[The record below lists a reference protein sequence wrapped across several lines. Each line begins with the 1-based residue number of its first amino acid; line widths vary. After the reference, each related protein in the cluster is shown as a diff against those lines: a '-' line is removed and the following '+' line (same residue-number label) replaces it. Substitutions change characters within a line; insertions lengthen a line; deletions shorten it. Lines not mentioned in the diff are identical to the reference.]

1 MPTTLCANP
10 KPSPDT
16 NRPPAVC
23 RWQIGETPRT
33 QSRGHPKRPGHHC
46 QCQVGLL
53 PIPCQRQLVLQ
64 ALELFSACVS
74 DIPPWCTKVNR
85 STTMQWNPIS
95 SLVQLVHSLLVSS
108 YVLVVVVCWW
118 WRRGGVWREGCHW
131 LHIHV
136 PPSLVAT
143 ILHHP
148 GHQIILLLHQTILL
162 HRTTVH
168 HPESPSHQRGS
179 H

>member
-1 MPTTLCANP
+1 MADWGNTL
-10 KPSPDT
+10 
-16 NRPPAVC
+16 
-23 RWQIGETPRT
+23 T

-74 DIPPWCTKVNR
+74 DIPPWCIKVNS
-85 STTMQWNPIS
+85 STTMQWNLIS
-95 SLVQLVHSLLVSS
+95 SLVLLVHSLLVSS

-136 PPSLVAT
+136 PPSLVPT
-143 ILHHP
+143 ILLHHP
-148 GHQIILLLHQTILL
+148 GHQIILHQAILCTKRHCTKSYSIKPQCTTQAGHQTT
-162 HRTTVH
+162 RV
-168 HPESPSHQRGS
+168 SSH
-179 H
+179 